1 MRRDEIADLA
11 AFVVVAEERSFTKAA
26 ARLGMA
32 QSALSQIVRRTEER
46 LGLRLL
52 SRTTRSVA
60 PTDAGERLLATLA
73 PMLHD
78 LDAAMAALGE
88 LRERPAGTIRITTV
102 EHAAKTILVPAMKR
116 LLRDHPDIKVEMTI
130 DYGLADVVADRFDAG
145 VRLGGEIAK
154 DMIAVRIGPDTPMA
168 IVGAP
173 SYLQARSA
181 PMSPSQL
188 VEHRAINLRLPT
200 SGTINGWRLKNDG
213 RETRVRIDGPLV
225 FNTIDLILDAVL
237 DGHGLAYL
245 PFDQVK
251 HHLDE
256 GRLQRVLAN
265 ATQDLPGYHLYY
277 PNRRFSSSAFKLF
290 VDTLR
295 YTPRK
300 SDLERRVRNR

>member
-1 MRRDEIADLA
+1 MRRDEIADLT

-46 LGLRLL
+46 LGIRLL

-60 PTDAGERLLATLA
+60 PTDAGERLLATLG

-78 LDAAMAALGE
+78 LDGAVASLGE
-88 LRERPAGTIRITTV
+88 LRDKPSGTIRITTV

-116 LLRDHPDIKVEMTI
+116 LLLDHPDITVEMTI

-145 VRLGGEIAK
+145 ARLGGEIAK

-173 SYLQARSA
+173 SYLREHPA
-181 PMSPSQL
+181 PKSPTQL
-188 VEHRAINLRLPT
+188 TEHRAINLRLPT
-200 SGTINGWRLKNDG
+200 SGTINGWRLKSG
-213 RETRVRIDGPLV
+213 ARETRVRIDGPLV

-245 PFDQVK
+245 PLDQVAG
-251 HHLDE
+251 HLEE
-256 GRLQRVLAN
+256 GRLLRVLASS
-265 ATQDLPGYHLYY
+265 TLDLPGYHLYY

-290 VDTLR
+290 VETLR
-295 YTPRK
+295 YRE
-300 SDLERRVRNR
+300 S